1 MFSTFLIIGVT
12 ALVTLF
18 ATLIFRNLATPERK
32 LNYQLREMAVD
43 DPTFERCMAHLL
55 GPPLVDG
62 NRVTTLLNGDEIF
75 PAMLAAVRNAK
86 TNITFET
93 YIYWSGHIGQEF
105 VDALSERARA
115 GIRVH
120 VLLDWLGSNRMNAT
134 EIEELRQAGVEIERY
149 RPLRWYSL
157 SRMNSRT
164 HRKILVV
171 DGRVGFIGGVGIADQ
186 WSGHAQDA
194 DHWRDTHYRVEGP
207 VVAHLQAAFTDNWLK
222 THANVLNHADYFPEL
237 EPVGDTWAQVFK
249 SSPREGG
256 DSARLMFLLSLAA
269 ARQRILIANSYFV
282 PDERTSEELITA
294 TRRGVRVEIIV
305 PGSNIDTHIT
315 RRASRSQWGPLLAAG
330 IAIYEYQPTMF
341 HCKVMVIDDR
351 WVSVGS
357 ANFDNRS
364 FRLNDE
370 ANLNVM
376 EEKFAQEQAAIF
388 EQDKH
393 DSRQITHEEWQK
405 RPWPEK
411 IIENLAGLLRSQV

>member
-1 MFSTFLIIGVT
+1 MLSTFLIIGVT

-18 ATLIFRNLATPERK
+18 GTLIFRNFASPERK
-32 LNYQLREMAVD
+32 LDYQLRELAVD
-43 DPTFERCMAHLL
+43 NPTFERCMAHLL
-55 GPPLVDG
+55 GPPLVGG
-62 NRVTTLLNGDEIF
+62 NCVTTLNNGDEIF
-75 PAMLAAVRNAK
+75 SAMLTAIRNAQ
-86 TNITFET
+86 TSITFET
-93 YIYWSGHIGQEF
+93 YIYWSGQIGEEF
-105 VDALSERARA
+105 VEALAERARS

-120 VLLDWLGSNRMNAT
+120 VLLDWLGSNRMSAAAM
-134 EIEELRQAGVEIERY
+134 EELAVAGVEVERY
-149 RPLRWYSL
+149 RPLSWYSL
-157 SRMNSRT
+157 SRMNNRT

-171 DGRVGFIGGVGIADQ
+171 DGRIGFIGGVGIADQ
-186 WSGHAQDA
+186 WTGNAQDS
-194 DHWRDTHYRVEGP
+194 DHWRDMHYRVEGP
-207 VVAHLQAAFTDNWLK
+207 VVAHMQAAFTDNWLK
-222 THANVLNHADYFPEL
+222 SHANVLNHADFFPEL
-237 EPVGDTWAQVFK
+237 EPVGETRAQVFK
-249 SSPREGG
+249 SSPSEGG

-282 PDERTSEELITA
+282 PDDRTSQELIRA

-305 PGSNIDTHIT
+305 PGSKIDTHVT

-330 IAIYEYQPTMF
+330 MAIYEYQPTMF

-376 EEKFAQEQAAIF
+376 DKKFAQEQAAFF
-388 EQDKH
+388 EQDKQAA
-393 DSRQITHEEWQK
+393 RQVTHEEWKK
-405 RPWPEK
+405 RPWHVK